1 VISGW
6 QRPLRQAQGGE
17 PAIILAGPA
26 AAEDKMFEGLFQP
39 AHLIIILVIALFV
52 FGPKRLPE
60 LGKSLGQG
68 IRGFRDAL
76 QETQKQLAASTEEP
90 KDQDAAAKG

>member
-1 VISGW
+1 
-6 QRPLRQAQGGE
+6 
-17 PAIILAGPA
+17 
-26 AAEDKMFEGLFQP
+26 MFEGLFQP

-68 IRGFRDAL
+68 IRGFRDTL
-76 QETQKQLAASTEEP
+76 QETEKQLAASTEEP
-90 KDQDAAAKG
+90 KDRDAAPKG

>member
-1 VISGW
+1 
-6 QRPLRQAQGGE
+6 
-17 PAIILAGPA
+17 
-26 AAEDKMFEGLFQP
+26 MFEGLFQP

-90 KDQDAAAKG
+90 KDQDAAPKG

>member
-1 VISGW
+1 
-6 QRPLRQAQGGE
+6 
-17 PAIILAGPA
+17 
-26 AAEDKMFEGLFQP
+26 MFEGLFQP
-39 AHLIIILVIALFV
+39 AHLIVILVIAVFV

-90 KDQDAAAKG
+90 KDQDAAPKG

>member
-17 PAIILAGPA
+17 PAIILAGRA
-26 AAEDKMFEGLFQP
+26 AAEEQMFEGLFQP
-39 AHLIIILVIALFV
+39 AQLIIILVIALFV
-52 FGPKRLPE
+52 FGPKWLPE

-76 QETQKQLAASTEEP
+76 RETEK
-90 KDQDAAAKG
+90 

>member
-1 VISGW
+1 
-6 QRPLRQAQGGE
+6 
-17 PAIILAGPA
+17 
-26 AAEDKMFEGLFQP
+26 MFEGLFQP